1 MAHVMLAA
9 QQAHHMRL
17 AIAQMDSD
25 TAYMVFDFKQK
36 YLAKDSVKVVT
47 HIMARRECSGGE
59 QVYVSSQTP
68 SRMLGAALT
77 AESSDVEEDDLEWE
91 EGVREEEDVG
101 EEEDFEDED
110 AFGEEDEE
118 SEVEDIDE
126 EDKEDEVMEEEDWI
140 EGEDGSDKVALHF
153 IDCIVQDKQKADA
166 NIVLFCSEAAMH
178 ALKHRFPH
186 MTMIIVQSDNAKNLA
201 GKQSKQFLP
210 HVCSARG

>member
-1 MAHVMLAA
+1 M
-9 QQAHHMRL
+9 
-17 AIAQMDSD
+17 
-25 TAYMVFDFKQK
+25 K
-36 YLAKDSVKVVT
+36 
-47 HIMARRECSGGE
+47 E
-59 QVYVSSQTP
+59 
-68 SRMLGAALT
+68 LT

-91 EGVREEEDVG
+91 KGVREEEGVG
-101 EEEDFEDED
+101 EEEDFEEED

-118 SEVEDIDE
+118 SEVEDMDE
-126 EDKEDEVMEEEDWI
+126 EDEDEVMEEEDWI

-186 MTMIIVQSDNAKNLA
+186 MTKIIVQSDNAKNLA

-210 HVCSARG
+210 HVCSAAGLKLVACYHNETQSGKDVCVHTHTLFPPTDPSGSVLSTGRWRCASVRTQQFYW